1 MAKIN
6 DIGLT
11 NERRKIDLGD
21 FNGDGY
27 SDLLFSESQEG
38 NITKLSEYV
47 KATNKYKPS
56 DFDVSDIMN
65 AEVEFGI

>member
-1 MAKIN
+1 MRE
-6 DIGLT
+6 G
-11 NERRKIDLGD
+11 KIDLGD

-27 SDLLFSESQEG
+27 SDLLFSGVMQGEG
-38 NITKLSEYV
+38 NITKISEYV